1 MNAPFRL
8 HSALAALLFL
18 SASASAQT
26 PAPAA
31 TPKATAA
38 PPKAAAA
45 AMPTAPAATPATQP
59 PKAAAAAATQK
70 PAPAATAATTPP
82 KPAPKGVTL
91 PAATTVTLK
100 NGARL
105 LLVEKRELPLVAF
118 SAWLRGGAVTD
129 PAGKEGLAALTAE
142 LLQKGAGSRDAQ
154 QFADA
159 VDGVGGELEVTPGR
173 DAVTLTGSFLAR
185 DSALMVELLSDML
198 VRPRFDAQELEKTRA
213 RRVSELAAA
222 KDGDPRALIG
232 TYFDA
237 FHFPAHPYGQ
247 PIGGSEASL
256 PALGRD
262 DVLGWA
268 KANLGGDRLILSV
281 VGDFD
286 AKALAAKLES
296 ALGGWAPAGQPLTPV
311 PATAPTKG
319 RRVLLV
325 DKPDATQTYFWIG
338 NTGIPRTDPDRV
350 VMELGNTVLGGRF
363 TSLLNTE
370 LRVKTGLTYGAR
382 SSLFPGLQAG
392 PVILFSYTQTEST
405 GRAIDL
411 ALDVLSRYRKD
422 GMDDAML
429 ASAQA
434 YVLGQFPP
442 KLETGAQLAMKL
454 SELAFYGLDAQD
466 VNGFA
471 SAVSGTTRDS
481 VRTVLQ
487 RVLPAPQD
495 LTFVLIG
502 KASALRDVARKYG
515 PVTEM
520 KISDKRFTP
529 VSAPIR

>member
-1 MNAPFRL
+1 MSAPVRL
-8 HSALAALLFL
+8 RSALAALLFV
-18 SASASAQT
+18 SGPAFAQT

-31 TPKATAA
+31 ASLKTATPAA
-38 PPKAAAA
+38 AAVTPKAAAS
-45 AMPTAPAATPATQP
+45 APAASTPKTA
-59 PKAAAAAATQK
+59 
-70 PAPAATAATTPP
+70 APAAPAASAPKTAPLG
-82 KPAPKGVTL
+82 KGVTL

-100 NGARL
+100 NGTRL
-105 LLVEKRELPLVAF
+105 LLVEKRDLPLVSF

-129 PAGKEGLAALTAE
+129 PASKEGLAALTAQ
-142 LLQKGAGSRDAQ
+142 LLQKGAGSRNAQ

-159 VDGVGGELEVTPGR
+159 VDGVGGQLEITSGR
-173 DAVTLTGSFLAR
+173 EAMIITGSFLSR
-185 DSALMVELLSDML
+185 DTSLMVELLSDML

-222 KDGDPRALIG
+222 KDGDPRVLGG

-237 FHFPAHPYGQ
+237 FLFASHPYGQ
-247 PIGGSEASL
+247 PVTGSEASL
-256 PALGRD
+256 PTLGRD

-286 AKALAAKLES
+286 AKALAAKLEA
-296 ALGGWAPAGQPLTPV
+296 ALGGWAPASQPLAAV
-311 PATAPTKG
+311 PATAPSKG

-338 NTGIPRTDPDRV
+338 NTGISRTDPDRV
-350 VMELGNTVLGGRF
+350 AVELGNTVLGGRF
-363 TSLLNTE
+363 TSLLNSE

-382 SSLFPGLQAG
+382 SSLAPGRQAG
-392 PVILFSYTQTEST
+392 PVVLFSYTQTEST

-411 ALDVLSRYRKD
+411 ALDVLERYRKE

-442 KLETGAQLAMKL
+442 KLETGAQLASKL
-454 SELAFYGLDAQD
+454 SELTFFGLDAQD
-466 VNGFA
+466 VDGFA
-471 SAVSGTTRDS
+471 GAIASTTRDG

-487 RVLPAPQD
+487 RVLPASQD

-502 KASALRDVARKYG
+502 KAAALRDVARKYG

-529 VSAPIR
+529 PVAPVK

>member
-1 MNAPFRL
+1 MA
-8 HSALAALLFL
+8 
-18 SASASAQT
+18 
-26 PAPAA
+26 AA
-31 TPKATAA
+31 TPAA
-38 PPKAAAA
+38 APKAAAA
-45 AMPTAPAATPATQP
+45 TPAAAAPKAAATSAAAA
-59 PKAAAAAATQK
+59 PKAAAAPAASMPKAAATGAAS
-70 PAPAATAATTPP
+70 APAASAVPATPKTAPLG
-82 KPAPKGVTL
+82 KGVTL

-100 NGARL
+100 NGTRL
-105 LLVEKRELPLVAF
+105 LLVEKRDLPLVSF

-129 PAGKEGLAALTAE
+129 PAGKDGLASLTAQ

-159 VDGVGGELEVTPGR
+159 VDGVGGQLEITSGR
-173 DAVTLTGSFLAR
+173 EAVIITGSFLSR

-222 KDGDPRALIG
+222 KDGDPRALGG

-237 FHFPAHPYGQ
+237 FLFATHPYGQ
-247 PIGGSEASL
+247 PVTGSEASL
-256 PALGRD
+256 PTLGRD

-296 ALGGWAPAGQPLTPV
+296 ALGGWAPAAQPLAAV
-311 PATAPTKG
+311 PATAASKG

-338 NTGIPRTDPDRV
+338 NTGISRTDPDRV
-350 VMELGNTVLGGRF
+350 AVELGNTVLGGRF
-363 TSLLNTE
+363 TSLLNSE

-382 SSLFPGLQAG
+382 SFFMPGRQAG
-392 PVILFSYTQTEST
+392 PVVLFSYTQTDTT

-411 ALDVLSRYRKD
+411 ALDVLERYRKD

-442 KLETGAQLAMKL
+442 KLETGAQLASKL
-454 SELAFYGLDAQD
+454 SELTFFGLDAQD
-466 VNGFA
+466 VDGFA
-471 SAVSGTTRDS
+471 GAISATTRDG

-487 RVLPAPQD
+487 RVLPASQD

-502 KASALRDVARKYG
+502 KAAALRDVARRYG

-529 VSAPIR
+529 PAAPIR

>member
-1 MNAPFRL
+1 MNASFRL
-8 HSALAALLFL
+8 HAALAALLLL
-18 SASASAQT
+18 SAPASAQT

-31 TPKATAA
+31 APKAGA
-38 PPKAAAA
+38 
-45 AMPTAPAATPATQP
+45 PTATP
-59 PKAAAAAATQK
+59 K
-70 PAPAATAATTPP
+70 PAPAATPNAGPGAAPSATPKAAPTALP
-82 KPAPKGVTL
+82 KPAAPKGVTL

-105 LLVEKRELPLVAF
+105 LLVEKRDLPLVAF

-129 PAGKEGLAALTAE
+129 PVGKEGLAALTAE

-159 VDGVGGELEVTPGR
+159 VDGVGGELEVIPGR

-222 KDGDPRALIG
+222 KDGDPRALLG

-237 FHFPAHPYGQ
+237 FHFPSHPYGQ

-256 PALGRD
+256 PGLGRD

-296 ALGGWAPAGQPLTPV
+296 ALGGWAPAGQLLAPV

-350 VMELGNTVLGGRF
+350 AVELGNTVLGGRF

-392 PVILFSYTQTEST
+392 PLAIFSYTQTDTT

-422 GMDDAML
+422 GMDDATL

-471 SAVSGTTRDS
+471 GAISGTTRDS

-529 VSAPIR
+529 VAAPVR

>member
-1 MNAPFRL
+1 MNASFRL
-8 HSALAALLFL
+8 RSALAALLFV
-18 SASASAQT
+18 SVPASAQT
-26 PAPAA
+26 KAAPVTATPPAVNAASKAATAITTPSAAAAPAA
-31 TPKATAA
+31 LAKS
-38 PPKAAAA
+38 K
-45 AMPTAPAATPATQP
+45 TAPAD
-59 PKAAAAAATQK
+59 
-70 PAPAATAATTPP
+70 
-82 KPAPKGVTL
+82 KGVTL
-91 PAATTVTLK
+91 PAAATVTLK
-100 NGARL
+100 NGTRL
-105 LLVEKRELPLVAF
+105 LLVEKRELPLVSF

-129 PAGKEGLAALTAE
+129 PAGKEGLAALTAQ
-142 LLQKGAGSRDAQ
+142 LLQKGAGSRNAQ
-154 QFADA
+154 QFAEA
-159 VDGVGGELEVTPGR
+159 VDGVGGQLEVTPGR
-173 DAVTLTGSFLAR
+173 EAVIITGSFLAR
-185 DSALMVELLSDML
+185 DTALMVELLSDML

-222 KDGDPRALIG
+222 KDGDPRMLGG

-237 FHFPAHPYGQ
+237 FLFASHPYGK
-247 PIGGSEASL
+247 PVTGSEASL
-256 PALGRD
+256 PTLGRD

-296 ALGGWAPAGQPLTPV
+296 ALGGWAPAAQPFAAV

-350 VMELGNTVLGGRF
+350 AMEVGNTVLGGRF
-363 TSLLNTE
+363 TSLLNSE

-382 SSLFPGLQAG
+382 SYLAPGTQAG
-392 PVILFSYTQTEST
+392 PVVLFSYTQTDST

-411 ALDVLSRYRKD
+411 ALDVLERYRKD

-434 YVLGQFPP
+434 YVRGQFPP
-442 KLETGAQLAMKL
+442 KLETGAQLASKL
-454 SELAFYGLDAQD
+454 SELAFFGLPAQD
-466 VNGFA
+466 VDGFA
-471 SAVSGTTRDS
+471 GAVSATTRDG

-487 RVLPAPQD
+487 RVLPASQD

-502 KASALRDVARKYG
+502 KAAALRDVARRYG

-529 VSAPIR
+529 PAAPIR

>member
-1 MNAPFRL
+1 MSAPVRL
-8 HSALAALLFL
+8 RSALAALLFV
-18 SASASAQT
+18 SAPASAQT

-31 TPKATAA
+31 SSKSA
-38 PPKAAAA
+38 
-45 AMPTAPAATPATQP
+45 APAAATAKVAAPAT
-59 PKAAAAAATQK
+59 PKT
-70 PAPAATAATTPP
+70 APLG
-82 KPAPKGVTL
+82 KGVTL
-91 PAATTVTLK
+91 PAAITVTLK
-100 NGARL
+100 NGTRL
-105 LLVEKRELPLVAF
+105 LLVEKRELPLVSF

-129 PAGKEGLAALTAE
+129 PAGKDGLAALTAQ

-154 QFADA
+154 QFADT
-159 VDGVGGELEVTPGR
+159 VDGVGGQLEITPGR
-173 DAVTLTGSFLAR
+173 EAVVITGSFLAR
-185 DSALMVELLSDML
+185 DTSLMVELLSDML

-222 KDGDPRALIG
+222 KDGDPRALGG

-237 FHFPAHPYGQ
+237 FLFAAHPYGQ
-247 PIGGSEASL
+247 PINGSEASL

-268 KANLGGDRLILSV
+268 KANLGADRLILSV

-296 ALGGWAPAGQPLTPV
+296 ALGGWAPAAQPLAAV

-338 NTGIPRTDPDRV
+338 NTGISRTDPDRV
-350 VMELGNTVLGGRF
+350 AVELGNTVLGGRF
-363 TSLLNTE
+363 TSLLNSE

-382 SSLFPGLQAG
+382 SFLVPSRQAG
-392 PVILFSYTQTEST
+392 PVVLFSYTQTDTT

-411 ALDVLSRYRKD
+411 ALDVLERYRKE

-442 KLETGAQLAMKL
+442 KLETGAQLASKL
-454 SELAFYGLDAQD
+454 SELTFFGLDAQD
-466 VNGFA
+466 VDGFA
-471 SAVSGTTRDS
+471 GAISATTRDG

-487 RVLPAPQD
+487 RVLPASQD

-502 KASALRDVARKYG
+502 KAAALRDVARKYG

-520 KISDKRFTP
+520 KISDKRFAP
-529 VSAPIR
+529 VAPPIR